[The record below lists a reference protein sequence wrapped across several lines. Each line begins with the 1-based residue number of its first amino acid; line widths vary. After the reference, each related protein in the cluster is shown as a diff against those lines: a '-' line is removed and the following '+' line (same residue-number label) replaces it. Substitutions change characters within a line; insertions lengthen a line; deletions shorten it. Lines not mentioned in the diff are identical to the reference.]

1 MMFKT
6 HLAFSLL
13 IGLLIYKIFTLTSFN
28 LNPVFFFMLLLIG
41 AGFPDIDMP
50 KSKFGR
56 KIRPLS
62 DILYFVFGHRKFMHS
77 FFFLVL
83 ISGLIYVL
91 AGIYFLAFAIGFL
104 THVLLDGFSKEGI
117 NFFYPIKSEIKGPI
131 RTNSFLEK
139 LLFYGLVFV
148 DVIIIYF
155 ILRW

>member
-13 IGLLIYKIFTLTSFN
+13 IGLLIFKIFTLTSFN
-28 LNPVFFFMLLLIG
+28 LNPVFFFILLFIG

-62 DILYFVFGHRKFMHS
+62 DILYFVFGHRRFVHS

-83 ISGLIYVL
+83 ISGLIWII
-91 AGIYFLAFAIGFL
+91 ARIYFLAFAIGFL

-117 NFFYPIKSEIKGPI
+117 NLFYPIKSEIKGPI
-131 RTNSFLEK
+131 RTNSLIEK
-139 LLFYGLVFV
+139 LFFYGLVLV
-148 DVIIIYF
+148 DVLVINLM
-155 ILRW
+155 LRW